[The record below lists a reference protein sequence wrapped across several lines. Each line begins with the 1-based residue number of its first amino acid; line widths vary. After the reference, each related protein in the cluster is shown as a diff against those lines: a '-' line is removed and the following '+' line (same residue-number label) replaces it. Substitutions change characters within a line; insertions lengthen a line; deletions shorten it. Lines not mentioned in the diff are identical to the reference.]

1 MTKSFWLGLDGTF
14 SRPKKKKEKEKTLAS
29 LGHSQP
35 QTTAAGKA
43 AELNWE
49 DLLGRK

>member
-14 SRPKKKKEKEKTLAS
+14 SRPKSKKEKTLAP
-29 LGHSQP
+29 LGKSQP
-35 QTTAAGKA
+35 QTTAASKA

>member
-14 SRPKKKKEKEKTLAS
+14 SRPKKKKEKTLAPS
-29 LGHSQP
+29 GHIQP

>member
-1 MTKSFWLGLDGTF
+1 MAKSFWLGLDGTF
-14 SRPKKKKEKEKTLAS
+14 GRPKNKKEKTLAPS
-29 LGHSQP
+29 VQSQP
-35 QTTAAGKA
+35 QTAAAGKA

>member
-14 SRPKKKKEKEKTLAS
+14 SRPKNKKEKALS
-29 LGHSQP
+29 PLGKSQP
-35 QTTAAGKA
+35 QTTASGKA

>member
-1 MTKSFWLGLDGTF
+1 MTRSFWLGLNGPF
-14 SRPKKKKEKEKTLAS
+14 SRPNNKKEKTLSAS
-29 LGHSQP
+29 GQKQP

>member
-14 SRPKKKKEKEKTLAS
+14 SRPKSKKEKALAP
-29 LGHSQP
+29 LGKSQP
-35 QTTAAGKA
+35 QTTAAVQA
-43 AELNWE
+43 TELNWE